1 MSPVTLRLEIPVD
14 SDGDRQI
21 LHDVIA
27 SARAAELLKSHYVT
41 RRAARDQ
48 GRRVPAS
55 ELELPASVKRR
66 LELLD
71 RLARALGEG
80 KGSGE
85 GSGETG

>member
-1 MSPVTLRLEIPVD
+1 MPDPDGPTLHLAIRIE
-14 SDGDRQI
+14 SDEDRRI
-21 LHDVIA
+21 LRDVIA

-55 ELELPASVKRR
+55 ELELPAPMQRR

-71 RLARALGEG
+71 RLTKALGEG
-80 KGSGE
+80 E
-85 GSGETG
+85 VSGETG